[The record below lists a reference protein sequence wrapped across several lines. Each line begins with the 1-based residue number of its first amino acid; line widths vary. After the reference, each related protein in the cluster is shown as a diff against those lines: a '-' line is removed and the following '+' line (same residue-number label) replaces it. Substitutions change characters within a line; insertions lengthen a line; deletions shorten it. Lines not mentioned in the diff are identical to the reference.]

1 MKIQEKASRIP
12 HNIWSSVGNDLMDVK
27 AGVIKGSII
36 TQTYMLQSI
45 GAKYDKNLSLKCI
58 ICKMDE
64 EEDLRHFLLTCG
76 SLQNVREKH
85 LRKTKTYLDNIK
97 LGIYSKLKEEGYLLQ
112 LIMDCTHN
120 TLNFESV
127 MKRYYYI
134 ET

>member
-1 MKIQEKASRIP
+1 
-12 HNIWSSVGNDLMDVK
+12 
-27 AGVIKGSII
+27 
-36 TQTYMLQSI
+36 
-45 GAKYDKNLSLKCI
+45 
-58 ICKMDE
+58 MDE
-64 EEDLRHFLLTCG
+64 EEDLRHFLLTCE

-127 MKRYYYI
+127 MKRYYYRDI
-134 ET
+134 ESLTRKFCGDMHMSWVKQMAGGGKQGR